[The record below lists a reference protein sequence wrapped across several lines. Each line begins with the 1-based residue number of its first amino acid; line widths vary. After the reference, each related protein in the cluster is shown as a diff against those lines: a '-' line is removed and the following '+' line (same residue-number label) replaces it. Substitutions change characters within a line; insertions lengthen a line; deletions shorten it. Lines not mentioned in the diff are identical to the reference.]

1 LYHFKRQRV
10 SVLRARALSR
20 YPDNTFKVI

>member
-1 LYHFKRQRV
+1 
-10 SVLRARALSR
+10 VLRARASSR